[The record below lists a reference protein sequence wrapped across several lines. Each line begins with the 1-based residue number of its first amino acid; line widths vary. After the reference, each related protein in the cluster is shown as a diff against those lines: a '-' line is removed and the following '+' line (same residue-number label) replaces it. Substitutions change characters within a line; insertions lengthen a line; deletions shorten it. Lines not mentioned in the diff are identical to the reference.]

1 MKQRI
6 IWALTL
12 AGIML
17 AVSFSGIGT
26 PTAAAAPPA
35 QAADEGELIG
45 PPEREGR
52 HHLREA
58 LVFQL
63 IRITADVSGIPIN
76 QVIDELQN
84 GSLADVAG
92 AHGSSG
98 EAVIQEAQ
106 QQASDRLAEAVAN
119 GRITQERADA
129 LLERISEHI
138 TEVVNNPDLGEAVA
152 QRQERQAKRVL
163 VDATADITRL
173 SFREIMQRVR
183 SGDTIDNIVTSE
195 NHTVDEVVD
204 QAASVVQ
211 HQLNHIIDGGHI
223 TQEESD
229 ALLQDFRERAERLA
243 YEVWDTR

>member
-1 MKQRI
+1 
-6 IWALTL
+6 
-12 AGIML
+12 
-17 AVSFSGIGT
+17 
-26 PTAAAAPPA
+26 
-35 QAADEGELIG
+35 
-45 PPEREGR
+45 
-52 HHLREA
+52 LREA

-223 TQEESD
+223 TQEEAD